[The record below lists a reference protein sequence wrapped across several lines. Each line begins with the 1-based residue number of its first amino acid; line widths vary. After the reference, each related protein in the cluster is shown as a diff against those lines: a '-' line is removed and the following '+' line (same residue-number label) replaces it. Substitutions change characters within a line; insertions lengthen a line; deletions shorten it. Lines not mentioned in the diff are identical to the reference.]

1 MNRKFFFE
9 KFLEFVGIFW
19 WIWFIPSTN
28 STSLLY
34 RLGPKH
40 TYRYI
45 RNIFQHETL
54 LYDYAKICTAV
65 IHIRVIL
72 SKFSLYWKRI
82 HSCFLFTLWAS
93 IIMMRLSFSPS
104 HYGPFMIHIWSP
116 KFFSTQTQSV
126 RIWSWKG
133 IAIMVVLVM
142 GGGKSLMTLI
152 STPFISLVLDSSKGR
167 GRSNGRP
174 SHSGLITG
182 NSAS

>member
-1 MNRKFFFE
+1 MLKLEPKIFFE
-9 KFLEFVGIFW
+9 KVLEFVGIFW

-40 TYRYI
+40 TY
-45 RNIFQHETL
+45 IFQHETL

-116 KFFSTQTQSV
+116 NLFF
-126 RIWSWKG
+126 
-133 IAIMVVLVM
+133 
-142 GGGKSLMTLI
+142 
-152 STPFISLVLDSSKGR
+152 FDSDPKCPHMKLERNSH
-167 GRSNGRP
+167 NGRF
-174 SHSGLITG
+174 G
-182 NSAS
+182 NGWWEKFNDVDFHAIH